1 MIGLFH
7 LGLNYDMLLWMSN
20 AACGVFPC
28 QQEQQIQVKVRD
40 KQGNIKQVVR
50 KQMVDIALVVTDTV
64 FLMLKID
71 TKIKNVAKLHA
82 WASLPSLEKV
92 KHSLESND

>member
-1 MIGLFH
+1 
-7 LGLNYDMLLWMSN
+7 
-20 AACGVFPC
+20 
-28 QQEQQIQVKVRD
+28 
-40 KQGNIKQVVR
+40 
-50 KQMVDIALVVTDTV
+50 MVDIALVVTDTV

-92 KHSLESND
+92 KHSLESNDYITLQWRTNDESKKPWVLNVWMNQNSNECISLLVRRLKAHGI